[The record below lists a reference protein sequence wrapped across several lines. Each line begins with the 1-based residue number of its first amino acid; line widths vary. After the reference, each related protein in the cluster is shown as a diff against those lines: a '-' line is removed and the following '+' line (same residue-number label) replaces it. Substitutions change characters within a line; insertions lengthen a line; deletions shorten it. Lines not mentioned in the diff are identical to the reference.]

1 MGATVT
7 TGKRAHAFLSNEGA
21 PIFILEE
28 QTYEK
33 NCYPHAP
40 KWSVA
45 AFGAYQDVMRHV
57 FRYASVTDGGM
68 LQGRSGWI
76 GSEGYI
82 KSWRDAIANAD
93 LDRNHEEPATVNL
106 YVGTSW
112 TAPIEKGS
120 NESTAIDRKSV
131 V

>member
-7 TGKRAHAFLSNEGA
+7 TGKKAHAFLSNEGA

-33 NCYPHAP
+33 NVFPPTP
-40 KWSVA
+40 KWSVI

-57 FRYASVTDGGM
+57 FRYASATEGGM
-68 LQGRSGWI
+68 LQGRSGCI

-82 KSWRDAIANAD
+82 KGLRIPAQRDRPFQQY
-93 LDRNHEEPATVNL
+93 DR
-106 YVGTSW
+106 SFQ
-112 TAPIEKGS
+112 
-120 NESTAIDRKSV
+120 IDRDR
-131 V
+131 